1 MRQTAAFL
9 LAVVFIGSTAFKP
22 TFGDATPQIS
32 GNWLVDIRTLCA
44 VGAVVLGGTWWV
56 ARWMQ
61 KVEDRLKSGE
71 ARFAV
76 IELMAAKR
84 EEMLTDIQVRVH
96 HISEG
101 DIEHSKGKYPRT

>member
-1 MRQTAAFL
+1 MKQTAAFL

-22 TFGDATPQIS
+22 AFADVQPTIS
-32 GNWLVDIRTLCA
+32 GNWLVDLRTVCA
-44 VGAVVLGGTWWV
+44 VGGVVLFGAWWI

-71 ARFAV
+71 TRFAM

-84 EEMLTDIQVRVH
+84 EDMLTDIQMKVH
-96 HISEG
+96 HIASG
-101 DIEHSKGKYPRT
+101 DIKHSKGKEIE

>member
-9 LAVVFIGSTAFKP
+9 LSVVFIGSTAFKP
-22 TFGDATPQIS
+22 TLADVTPQIS
-32 GNWLVDIRTLCA
+32 GNWLMDIRTICA
-44 VGAVVLGGTWWV
+44 VGMVVLGGTWWV

-76 IELMAAKR
+76 IELCANKR
-84 EEMLTDIQVRVH
+84 EELLMDIQMKVH
-96 HISEG
+96 HIASG
-101 DIEHSKGKYPRT
+101 DIKHSKGKEIE

>member
-44 VGAVVLGGTWWV
+44 VGAVVLGGTWWI

-61 KVEDRLKSGE
+61 RVEDRLKAGE

-76 IELMAAKR
+76 IELTASKR
-84 EEMLTDIQVRVH
+84 HDLLTDIQMKVH
-96 HISEG
+96 HIASG
-101 DIEHSKGKYPRT
+101 DIKHSKGKELE

>member
-1 MRQTAAFL
+1 MKQTAAFL

-22 TFGDATPQIS
+22 AFADVQPTVS
-32 GNWLVDIRTLCA
+32 GNWLVDLRTVCA
-44 VGAVVLGGTWWV
+44 VGGVVLAGAWWI

-71 ARFAV
+71 TRFAM

-84 EEMLTDIQVRVH
+84 EDMLTDIQMKVH
-96 HISEG
+96 HIASG
-101 DIEHSKGKYPRT
+101 DIKHSKGKEIE

>member
-9 LAVVFIGSTAFKP
+9 LAVIFIGSTAFKP
-22 TFGDATPQIS
+22 YFADVQPQIS
-32 GNWLVDIRTLCA
+32 GNWLVDIRTMCA
-44 VGAVVLGGTWWV
+44 VGAVVLGGTWWI

-76 IELMAAKR
+76 IELTAVKR
-84 EEMLTDIQVRVH
+84 EEMLRDIQMKVH
-96 HISEG
+96 HIASG
-101 DIEHSKGKYPRT
+101 DIKHSKGQEIE